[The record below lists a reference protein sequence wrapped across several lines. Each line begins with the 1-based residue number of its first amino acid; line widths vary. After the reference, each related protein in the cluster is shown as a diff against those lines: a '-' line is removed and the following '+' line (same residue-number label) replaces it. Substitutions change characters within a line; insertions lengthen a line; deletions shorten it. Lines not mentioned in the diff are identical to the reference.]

1 MRTLAGKRKKKKNL
15 IKGNPARRAVVSCI
29 HLYYVCV
36 YRVPCRLLRVCVPC
50 TVSFT
55 TTISPTRGVVCSI
68 FTSCVPCTVYRV
80 PCTESFTTCV
90 CTVYRVVYYNYFT
103 YKGGRLQH
111 LYFVCTVYRVPCT
124 VYRVPC
130 TVYFTTTTLLTRG
143 IVCSGIHLG
152 DDHRRHLAHLRGQ
165 LL

>member
-1 MRTLAGKRKKKKNL
+1 MRTLAGKRKKKKEL
-15 IKGNPARRAVVSCI
+15 DKGQPSKAGRCQLHPS
-29 HLYYVCV
+29 
-36 YRVPCRLLRVCVPC
+36 LLRVC
-50 TVSFT
+50 
-55 TTISPTRGVVCSI
+55 
-68 FTSCVPCTVYRV
+68 V

-130 TVYFTTTTLLTRG
+130 TVYRVLYDYYFTYT
-143 IVCSGIHLG
+143 G
-152 DDHRRHLAHLRGQ
+152 DRLQWHPSWR
-165 LL
+165 